1 MELTNCPE
9 CGRPSEDPARA
20 CPNCGRGLIGE
31 KVSPD
36 LLEWARQTFDEKEYL
51 LGVEEIK
58 RTGGVRFEDF
68 IGEVERRVRRR
79 D

>member
-1 MELTNCPE
+1 MELTNCPK
-9 CGRPSEDPARA
+9 CGNSSEDPSRA
-20 CPNCGRGLIGE
+20 CPHCGLGLAGD

-36 LLEWARQTFDEKEYL
+36 LLEWAKQTFDEKQYL
-51 LGVEEIK
+51 AAVEQMK

-68 IGEVERRVRRR
+68 IDEVERRVRRR